1 MYEPYL
7 NREKQYLKA
16 NAELDN
22 RFKEIDQMKSDR
34 SEIVKPRLNVF
45 GNGSKVNNQTV
56 KSVVPASKLK
66 RSEIKC
72 GTTSKIT
79 SGDILNSNKNALCD
93 TASSVKST
101 DKFADKSPKFKAIA
115 TNCSRLNQE
124 NDYLSERKSSD
135 HVDPTAVISRTQ
147 IQPSTNINVAVSLP
161 TNDATVKK
169 NISSDG
175 LIK

>member
-7 NREKQYLKA
+7 NREKQYLKV

-45 GNGSKVNNQTV
+45 GNGSKVNNQIV
-56 KSVVPASKLK
+56 RSVVQAPKQK
-66 RSEIKC
+66 RNEIKC
-72 GTTSKIT
+72 GTTSKAT
-79 SGDILNSNKNALCD
+79 GDVLSSNKNALCD
-93 TASSVKST
+93 TASSVKS
-101 DKFADKSPKFKAIA
+101 ADKSVDKIQKFKASS
-115 TNCSRLNQE
+115 TNCSHLSQE
-124 NDYLSERKSSD
+124 NVCLSERKLSD
-135 HVDPTAVISRTQ
+135 HVDTTAVINH
-147 IQPSTNINVAVSLP
+147 QPSTNNINAAVSPP

>member
-7 NREKQYLKA
+7 NREKQYVKM

-22 RFKEIDQMKSDR
+22 RFKEIDQIKSDR

-45 GNGSKVNNQTV
+45 GNGSKVNINQSV
-56 KSVVPASKLK
+56 RSVVHTASKPK
-66 RSEIKC
+66 RNEINC
-72 GTTSKIT
+72 GTASGT
-79 SGDILNSNKNALCD
+79 SGTQDLNSKKNVISD
-93 TASSVKST
+93 VASSVDRPQMLKT
-101 DKFADKSPKFKAIA
+101 
-115 TNCSRLNQE
+115 CSSKDHSMSKIKLSDNDSSAAANRNQ
-124 NDYLSERKSSD
+124 
-135 HVDPTAVISRTQ
+135 VQTAVM
-147 IQPSTNINVAVSLP
+147 TNKNSNNNGAV